1 MAPAEEAIVSSDV
14 KPASG
19 VHDLGGEPGWGPA
32 PVPDPD
38 EPVFPHRWEA
48 RAFAIALLSMRM
60 SGTNL
65 DAFRHAQSRLDREHY
80 FEDGYYGRWLYG
92 AENLLY
98 DSSIIAPG
106 TVEARAANLAD
117 RQAGGSGD
125 VAVEP
130 PPPEPSK
137 PDYAPT
143 AAGSIRAVDAAPAFE
158 VGQRV
163 RARSTE
169 PSGHTRLPRY
179 VMGHE
184 GTVVIAEPAQVLPDS
199 HAHFQ
204 GEQAQWVYTVRF
216 DSHELFGP
224 DAERFDLN
232 IDLYEDY
239 LEVVAS

>member
-1 MAPAEEAIVSSDV
+1 VSDV

-19 VHDLGGEPGWGPA
+19 VHDLGGAPGWGPA
-32 PVPDPD
+32 PVPEPD

-48 RAFAIALLSMRM
+48 RAFALALLSMRM

-65 DAFRHAQSRLDREHY
+65 DAFRHAQSRLDRARY
-80 FEDGYYGRWLYG
+80 FDDGYYGRWLYA

-117 RQAGGSGD
+117 RRAGGSGEG
-125 VAVEP
+125 VVEP
-130 PPPEPSK
+130 PAPDPKK

-143 AAGSIRAVDAAPAFE
+143 AAGSLRAVDAAPAFV

-163 RARSTE
+163 RAKAAD
-169 PSGHTRLPRY
+169 PAGHTRLPRY
-179 VMGHE
+179 VMGHA
-184 GTVVIAEPAQVLPDS
+184 GTVVIVGPAHVLPDS

-204 GEQAQWVYTVRF
+204 GERAQWVYTVRF
-216 DSHELFGP
+216 DSRVLFGP

-232 IDLYEDY
+232 IDLYEEY
-239 LEVVAS
+239 LEVAP